1 MTSDQIILFSLFG
14 LLFALLLWGRYRYD
28 IVAFS
33 VLLLGVILGVVPAEH
48 AFSGFGHHA
57 TIIVALV
64 LVVSAGLAKAGAV
77 QLITNVVVDSGR
89 SLQGHIA
96 VLGGGGAILSGFI
109 NNVAALALL
118 IPVDLRAARKAGRS
132 PGLTLMPLSFATI
145 LGGMVTLIGTPPN
158 IIIASIRAE
167 ELGDPF
173 GMFDFAPVG
182 ATVAL
187 AGMAF
192 VTLIGWRLIPRRA
205 TETDAA
211 HALHDT
217 SAYLAELSVPEG
229 NAGIDAPLG
238 ALYEAADDSEV
249 TILGLIR
256 DGKRRYGSAR
266 STRLEPDDIL
276 VIEAHPD
283 ALDDFRASQGLA
295 YTDSE
300 RLDVV
305 EGDAEGLALIEA
317 VVPRDARI
325 AETTAQ
331 AVGLHWRQR
340 SIIVGVSRQGR
351 RVSDNLRR
359 AKIKAGDILLL
370 LTPAD
375 HGPQVVRWLGCLPLA
390 ERGLSITK
398 QNKAWLAIAL
408 FAAAVGAA
416 TLGVLSLPIG
426 LGAVVMAYVLTGI
439 IPLRELYDQI
449 EWPVVVL
456 LGSLIP
462 LGTALNDSGGAD
474 LLAGQLTGLTDG
486 LPGWAILAV
495 LMAVTM
501 TLSDVLNNT
510 ATSLVA
516 APVGIEMARRL
527 DASPDAFLMAIAVAA
542 SAAFLT
548 PIGHKN
554 NTLILGPGGYRF
566 GDYWRMGLLLEL
578 LVIAVSVPAI
588 LVFWPL

>member
-1 MTSDQIILFSLFG
+1 
-14 LLFALLLWGRYRYD
+14 
-28 IVAFS
+28 
-33 VLLLGVILGVVPAEH
+33 
-48 AFSGFGHHA
+48 
-57 TIIVALV
+57 
-64 LVVSAGLAKAGAV
+64 V

-167 ELGDPF
+167 ELGEPF

-229 NAGIDAPLG
+229 NAAIGEPLG

-359 AKIKAGDILLL
+359 AKIKAGDI
-370 LTPAD
+370 
-375 HGPQVVRWLGCLPLA
+375 

-408 FAAAVGAA
+408 FAVAVGAA
-416 TLGVLSLPIG
+416 SFGVLSLPIG
-426 LGAVVMAYVLTGI
+426 LGAVAMAYVLTGI

-566 GDYWRMGLLLEL
+566 GDYWRMGLPLEI

-588 LVFWPL
+588 LIFWPL